1 MNKKVIAI
9 IVAIAVVII
18 GSYVF
23 IYQPYQ
29 ENLLSGQFNEGL
41 QNASSVETQIIT
53 TTDQFNK
60 QSSTDVDVL
69 IGTINNDI
77 TPKYS
82 EELLKL
88 NQTAKLTN
96 NNNTKKKYIDL
107 QMKRVELESQNIK
120 STVTKLNAISQYV
133 KGEKNAQDA
142 QTSINNADTEMSNSQ
157 KELQQVYTDINT
169 LLKQNPSFN
178 QTLQDLKLEKP
189 YYGETR
195 TQTQTQNITNS
206 TET

>member
-1 MNKKVIAI
+1 
-9 IVAIAVVII
+9 
-18 GSYVF
+18 
-23 IYQPYQ
+23 
-29 ENLLSGQFNEGL
+29 
-41 QNASSVETQIIT
+41 
-53 TTDQFNK
+53 
-60 QSSTDVDVL
+60 
-69 IGTINNDI
+69 
-77 TPKYS
+77 
-82 EELLKL
+82 
-88 NQTAKLTN
+88 
-96 NNNTKKKYIDL
+96 
-107 QMKRVELESQNIK
+107 MKRVELESQNIK

-142 QTSINNADTEMSNSQ
+142 QTSINNADTAMSNSQ

>member
-82 EELLKL
+82 DELLKL

>member
-53 TTDQFNK
+53 TTDEFNK

-82 EELLKL
+82 DELLKL

-142 QTSINNADTEMSNSQ
+142 QTSINNADTAMSNSQ

>member
-60 QSSTDVDVL
+60 QNSTDVDVL

-82 EELLKL
+82 DELLKL

-142 QTSINNADTEMSNSQ
+142 QTSINNADTAMSNSQ

>member
-142 QTSINNADTEMSNSQ
+142 QTSINNADTAMSNSQ

>member
-60 QSSTDVDVL
+60 QNSTDVDVL

-82 EELLKL
+82 DELLKL

-142 QTSINNADTEMSNSQ
+142 QTSINNADTAMSNSQ

-169 LLKQNPSFN
+169 LLNK
-178 QTLQDLKLEKP
+178 THHLIKHYK
-189 YYGETR
+189 T
-195 TQTQTQNITNS
+195 
-206 TET
+206 

>member
-29 ENLLSGQFNEGL
+29 ENLLSSQFNEGL

-82 EELLKL
+82 DELLKL

>member
-82 EELLKL
+82 DELLKL

-142 QTSINNADTEMSNSQ
+142 QTSINNADTAMSNSQ

>member
-82 EELLKL
+82 DELLKL

-142 QTSINNADTEMSNSQ
+142 QTSINNADTAMSNSQ

-189 YYGETR
+189 YYGETQ

>member
-29 ENLLSGQFNEGL
+29 ENILSGQFNEGL

-82 EELLKL
+82 DELLKL

-107 QMKRVELESQNIK
+107 QMKRVELESQNLK

-142 QTSINNADTEMSNSQ
+142 QTSINNADTAMSNSQ

-189 YYGETR
+189 YYGETQ

-206 TET
+206 TGT